1 MTAVKRAPISIEAGK
16 KRKGSAAIEFALLL
30 PLFFLLLAGLTE
42 VGFSAYESMLV
53 RDSTEAGAV
62 YAAKNGWDAS
72 GISAAVVNATG
83 VGGISASPAPQLF
96 CGCPASG
103 GITTIVCTSTCT
115 GGISPGQY
123 VKINAVITHQKIL
136 SYPGSAIPTT
146 YTSQSIIR
154 IQ

>member
-1 MTAVKRAPISIEAGK
+1 MKRILISAKTGK
-16 KRKGSAAIEFALLL
+16 RQKGAAAIEFALLL

-42 VGFSAYESMLV
+42 VGFSAYEAMLV
-53 RDSTEAGAV
+53 RNSTEAGAI

-72 GISAAVVNATG
+72 GITAAVVNATG
-83 VGGISASPAPQLF
+83 VSGITASPAPSLF

-123 VKINAVITHQKIL
+123 VKISALISHQKII
-136 SYPGSAIPTT
+136 SYPGSNIPTT
-146 YTSQSIIR
+146 FSSQSIIR